1 LNSCSKKK
9 IKERGENMSK
19 VAIGIMSGVLA
30 LGIGGCSSGNDETS
44 KSVSVD
50 ETSKQVVHKEEE
62 KDTNATEGKSSVETT
77 PTKNEENVSEV
88 GNSNSG
94 SKTRD
99 DSSKQESSSD
109 DTPAI
114 LKEGQIKN
122 LLTDNMDAIFS
133 AFNKT
138 GDQYGWNN
146 ANPADF
152 SKLSPK
158 LTSYATSSFIN
169 NDLKSLAKKY
179 YCECDEHFKPELNM
193 DVRFSYEQNGN
204 KLNIVALEPATDFLN
219 MGSKWEFTYLFENG
233 KWKLNYWKAKS
244 LENEDLNLTKD
255 EAKIIASVNGDKA
268 EYDGAVTSLDA
279 DGAKA
284 YVFRIYKNG
293 KPQSV
298 VGISATNTKLVYDLE
313 EEFTIDDDA
322 SATKEED
329 VSKEETTDANKE
341 AKQDESAQDDSS
353 DTDKNN
359 TTATLGNFDIFSQYL
374 NLEVGGPDDNMHF
387 GYLPEDLIAKF
398 GKPIAIT
405 TSSNG
410 ADFQYSDAIYSMSRA
425 NGKVYKVTITGSK
438 AASYYKDF
446 AAVKKTYEG
455 DGVYGAFDLE
465 ETNDSEGYHLVFD
478 NYSTARHT
486 YTADNQEGSPIK
498 KIVVELTDQ

>member
-1 LNSCSKKK
+1 
-9 IKERGENMSK
+9 MSK
-19 VAIGIMSGVLA
+19 VAIGIMTGVLA
-30 LGIGGCSSGNDETS
+30 LGIAGCSSGDGDTS
-44 KSVSVD
+44 KSVNAD
-50 ETSKQVVHKEEE
+50 EKSKQVVHKEEE
-62 KDTNATEGKSSVETT
+62 KDVNATEGKDNVETT
-77 PTKNEENVSEV
+77 PTDNEGNVSETS
-88 GNSNSG
+88 GSNSS
-94 SKTRD
+94 SKNSSD
-99 DSSKQESSSD
+99 DSNNNSPQESSKSNE
-109 DTPAI
+109 TPAI

-133 AFNKT
+133 AFNKA

-146 ANPADF
+146 ANPSDF

-158 LTSYATSSFIN
+158 LTPYATSNFIN

-204 KLNIVALEPATDFLN
+204 KLSIVALEPATDFLN
-219 MGSKWEFTYLFENG
+219 MGSKWEFTYLFEDG
-233 KWKLNYWKAKS
+233 KWKLNYWKATS
-244 LENEDLNLTKD
+244 LEHKNLNLTKD
-255 EAKIIASVNGDKA
+255 EAKALASPYGDKA

-293 KPQSV
+293 KPQNV
-298 VGISATNTKLVYDLE
+298 IGISATNTKLVYDLE
-313 EEFTIDDDA
+313 EEFSIDDDA
-322 SATKEED
+322 PATQDK
-329 VSKEETTDANKE
+329 DASEGGAGE
-341 AKQDESAQDDSS
+341 ADKKAEQDNSSQDDSS

-359 TTATLGNFDIFSQYL
+359 TTATLGNFNIYNEYL
-374 NLEVGGPDDNMHF
+374 NIEVGGPDDNMHF

-410 ADFQYSDAIYSMSRA
+410 ADFQYSDAIYSLSRA
-425 NGKVYKVTITGSK
+425 DGKVYKVTITGSR

-446 AAVKKTYEG
+446 ATVKKVYEG

-465 ETNDSEGYHLVFD
+465 ETNDSEGYHLVYD

-486 YTADNQEGSPIK
+486 YTSSNQEGNPIK
-498 KIVVELTDQ
+498 KIVVELTDN